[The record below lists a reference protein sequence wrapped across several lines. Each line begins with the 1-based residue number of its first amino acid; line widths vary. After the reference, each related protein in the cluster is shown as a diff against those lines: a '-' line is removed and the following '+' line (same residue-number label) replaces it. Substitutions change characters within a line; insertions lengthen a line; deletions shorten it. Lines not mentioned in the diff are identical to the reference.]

1 MATLKV
7 IPAATAAESPEEL
20 ALAQA
25 TDQVRRA
32 KAARQETVDA
42 LTTIRALTQQ
52 TTEHTAASR
61 VMEIQNLPGTRV
73 GVFRTV
79 DGTPPTPVANVSR
92 ADLARAR
99 LAQASAEEAAIV
111 ADADLLDAE
120 RALTDARR
128 AVARRLL
135 RDALPALTADMDRLL
150 AEVDTVAAKAA
161 AFTAERICPL
171 LEATALAEAIRE
183 CELYELALIAERT
196 RACGRCSRRCPRSIS
211 HHHRMEVPTM
221 GSLAEHVLAGGKLA
235 TTKADIEFL
244 LAPKRAAPLSEFD
257 WTRPAQIMMGCI
269 LSTKPTPR
277 SLSVADGAC
286 WSPNAPTR

>member
-1 MATLKV
+1 MATLKA

-161 AFTAERICPL
+161 AFTAERICPCW
-171 LEATALAEAIRE
+171 R
-183 CELYELALIAERT
+183 
-196 RACGRCSRRCPRSIS
+196 PR
-211 HHHRMEVPTM
+211 HW
-221 GSLAEHVLAGGKLA
+221 
-235 TTKADIEFL
+235 
-244 LAPKRAAPLSEFD
+244 PKRFANVNSTNSRSLLSGRAPAGAARGAVRAVSRTITE
-257 WTRPAQIMMGCI
+257 WRCRPWA
-269 LSTKPTPR
+269 R
-277 SLSVADGAC
+277 SLSMF
-286 WSPNAPTR
+286 SPEASWLPPKRISNFCSLPRGPRHCQSSIGRAQRKS